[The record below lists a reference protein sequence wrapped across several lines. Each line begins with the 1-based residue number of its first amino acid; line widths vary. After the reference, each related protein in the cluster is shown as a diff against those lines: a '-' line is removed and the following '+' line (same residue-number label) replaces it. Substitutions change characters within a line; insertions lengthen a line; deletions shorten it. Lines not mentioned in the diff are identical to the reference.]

1 MEVARTGGNE
11 NTKRLMRSHGYFHGL
26 SEDLLEIIASHLA
39 VRQVATGDVVYESG
53 EPVSEIGFLTAGR
66 LKGVIS
72 DSQGVEDTEN
82 MVSNFR
88 VVFSE

>member
-11 NTKRLMRSHGYFHGL
+11 NTKRLMRSHGYFQGL
-26 SEDLLEIIASHLA
+26 SEGLLETIASHLA
-39 VRQVATGDVVYESG
+39 VRQFAAGDVVYESG
-53 EPVSEIGFLTAGR
+53 EPVSEMGFLTAGR

-82 MVSNFR
+82 MVSDFR